1 MPLIHWFQ
9 VWCRCDAGVMQGMH
23 RFVGACKIN
32 LKVYLDDAKE

>member
-1 MPLIHWFQ
+1 MGAWRVHAG
-9 VWCRCDAGVMQGMH
+9 DAGVMQGMH